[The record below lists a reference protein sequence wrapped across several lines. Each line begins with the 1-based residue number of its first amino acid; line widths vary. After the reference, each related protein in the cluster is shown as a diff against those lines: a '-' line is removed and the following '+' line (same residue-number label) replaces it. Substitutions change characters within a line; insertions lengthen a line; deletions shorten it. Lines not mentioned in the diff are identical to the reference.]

1 MNVINKYFDKI
12 YIITCKEDSNRH
24 DLVFKQLQK
33 FNIQNY
39 QFIVSI
45 EHERLIP
52 NSNISTQ
59 EMSLII
65 SHINCVFLSKLNKL
79 NNICILED
87 DFLLLD
93 DYEEKM
99 DIFMK
104 NLPYNWGYLHLGV
117 PSWTYN
123 FGEPESST
131 FNDYVKHLKFAPAS
145 HFIGLNSRCFDH
157 ILSTFTEFDMP
168 VDHMYHKK
176 IYSNNFFGYMPNE
189 SLCDAK
195 SIPHEKYHSNIK
207 NFNKDNYIE
216 SKIRQSTND
225 P

>member
-1 MNVINKYFDKI
+1 MNIINKYFEKV
-12 YIITCKEDSNRH
+12 YIITCKEDTNRH

-39 QFIVSI
+39 EFIISI
-45 EHERLIP
+45 DHERLIS
-52 NSNISTQ
+52 NSMISTQ

-79 NNICILED
+79 NNICIFED
-87 DFLLLD
+87 DFLLLNN
-93 DYEEKM
+93 YEEKM
-99 DIFMK
+99 EDFMK
-104 NLPYNWGYLHLGV
+104 NLPSDWSYLHLGV

-123 FGEPESST
+123 FSEPEFT
-131 FNDYVKHLKFAPAS
+131 IVNNFVRHLKFAPAS
-145 HFIGLNSRCFDH
+145 HFIGLNSKCFDH
-157 ILSTFTEFDMP
+157 ILSTFTNFDMP

-176 IYSNNFFGYMPNE
+176 VYSQNFIGYIPNE

-207 NFNKDNYIE
+207 NFDKNNYIN
-216 SKIRQSTND
+216 SKIRQSTNV